1 LTQLGALQVALG
13 DCKQAQA
20 NAAAGLAIFRSR
32 ISLPTAAMVSAFC
45 SEPSRTQ
52 ALIDEMMKLYPR
64 DTVVNSIALPSIR
77 AQLQRSRGNFD
88 EALRLLESVR
98 RFDMGNIVGFRNNY
112 LRAVC
117 YLDQKNGVEAEKEF
131 QKIIDNRTRDLI
143 SPLYTLAHL
152 GVARS
157 AALNGDKAK
166 SRKAYQDFFVLW
178 KDADSDSPIMA
189 KAKKE
194 YEALKD

>member
-1 LTQLGALQVALG
+1 
-13 DCKQAQA
+13 
-20 NAAAGLAIFRSR
+20 NAAMTYALCGD
-32 ISLPTAAMVSAFC
+32 TV
-45 SEPSRTQ
+45 RTQ
-52 ALIDEMMKLYPR
+52 ELIDEMAKGYPQ
-64 DTVVNSIALPSIR
+64 DTIITSIALPSIR

-88 EALRLLESVR
+88 EALRLLESIR

-166 SRKAYQDFFVLW
+166 SRKAYQ
-178 KDADSDSPIMA
+178 
-189 KAKKE
+189 
-194 YEALKD
+194 